1 MKNLLLDINGELF
14 LEDNFSGS
22 VEKIETIKY
31 HLDNHIKID
40 DGATFGHL
48 FDQLMK
54 DSDFIDILFGE
65 TMGGN
70 SINIFRNEWED
81 TKVNLKKD
89 DIGIDHI
96 RIRKTLEYFE
106 VDSNQGFS
114 DIRID
119 FDGVNTETGI
129 VYSLE
134 FMSIAEMKNIPIVID
149 PLLNIENNTKNTDIV
164 YPKSECVITLFEIL
178 GSILH
183 EITFYGSPDQRD
195 QTKQKIIDNIDSSNL
210 LDVLNLQLE
219 EAIKTENYEEAAEL
233 RNLIEKYS
241 KMGK

>member
-40 DGATFGHL
+40 DGTTFGHL

-89 DIGIDHI
+89 YIGIDHI

-219 EAIKTENYEEAAEL
+219 EAIKTENYEEAVEL

>member
-22 VEKIETIKY
+22 VEKIDSIKY

-48 FDQLMK
+48 FNQLMK
-54 DSDFIDILFGE
+54 ESDFIDTVYGE

-70 SINIFRNEWED
+70 SIKIFKEELEN
-81 TKVNLKKD
+81 NSFKKES
-89 DIGIDHI
+89 IGIEYI

-119 FDGVNTETGI
+119 FDGINTETGI

-134 FMSIAEMKNIPIVID
+134 FMSIAEMKNIPIVIE
-149 PLLNIENNTKNTDIV
+149 PLLNIENNTKNTDID

-183 EITFYGSPDQRD
+183 EITFYGEPIQRD
-195 QTKQKIIDNIDSSNL
+195 ETKQKIIDNIDTTNL

-219 EAIKTENYEEAAEL
+219 DAVKNENYEEAAEL
-233 RNLIEKYS
+233 RNLIDKYK